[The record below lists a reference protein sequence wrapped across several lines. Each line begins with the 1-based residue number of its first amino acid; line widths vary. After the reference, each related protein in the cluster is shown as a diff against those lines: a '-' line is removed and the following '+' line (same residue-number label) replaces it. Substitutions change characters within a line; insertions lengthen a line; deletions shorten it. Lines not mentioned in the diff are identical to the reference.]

1 MFSCTRV
8 LGRAHVPIET
18 LKANIF
24 SYFQS
29 FSYVCQFHLPLK
41 TSYHSFL
48 SHLSL
53 LKGGFNCW
61 YSTGFCCLICITQFL
76 PLLILSVDA
85 CSCLKERL
93 EKRSSGWLGTWVT
106 HLQVFA
112 SLQISVCS
120 WARHS
125 LHGLLCACSWEKQHP
140 ISQGKAVSCDNC
152 ITEAKSHRLCW
163 ARAGSASW
171 LCCGSQ

>member
-8 LGRAHVPIET
+8 LGRARVPIET

-41 TSYHSFL
+41 ISYHSFL

-93 EKRSSGWLGTWVT
+93 QKRSSGWLGTWVT
-106 HLQVFA
+106 TSKYLLHFKFLYALGHGIPCMA
-112 SLQISVCS
+112 SFVP
-120 WARHS
+120 A
-125 LHGLLCACSWEKQHP
+125 
-140 ISQGKAVSCDNC
+140 
-152 ITEAKSHRLCW
+152 
-163 ARAGSASW
+163 AGRSSTP
-171 LCCGSQ
+171 

>member
-8 LGRAHVPIET
+8 LGRARVPIET

-41 TSYHSFL
+41 ISYHSFL

-93 EKRSSGWLGTWVT
+93 QKRSSGWLGTWVT
-106 HLQVFA
+106 TSKYLLHFKFLYALEHGIPCMA
-112 SLQISVCS
+112 SFVPAAERSS
-120 WARHS
+120 T
-125 LHGLLCACSWEKQHP
+125 P
-140 ISQGKAVSCDNC
+140 
-152 ITEAKSHRLCW
+152 
-163 ARAGSASW
+163 
-171 LCCGSQ
+171 